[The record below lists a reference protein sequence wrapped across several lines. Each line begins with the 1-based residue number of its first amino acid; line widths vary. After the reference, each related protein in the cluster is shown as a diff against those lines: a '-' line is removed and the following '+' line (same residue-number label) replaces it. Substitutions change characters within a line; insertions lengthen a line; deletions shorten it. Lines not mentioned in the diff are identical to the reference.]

1 VSILGPAL
9 NRGGRNNGEI
19 VLDVHEKV
27 DVDKLLG
34 EEGVVGIA
42 KYGFELVGSSG
53 RVNMIVDGLEFSA
66 GDFRGVVAVVGVDNE
81 LTAGTEVGVHIGKLI
96 LRQAENYR
104 YRLELRYDKKSI
116 RVRSM
121 HDISRIDETQPDTA
135 TDWRCNAR
143 ICKLQLGVV
152 NLALVRR
159 NGPGKL
165 AN

>member
-1 VSILGPAL
+1 M
-9 NRGGRNNGEI
+9 
-19 VLDVHEKV
+19 LDVHEKV
-27 DVDKLLG
+27 DVDKLIG
-34 EEGVVGIA
+34 EEGVVGIG
-42 KYGFELVGSSG
+42 KNGFELVGSSS
-53 RVNMIVDGLEFSA
+53 RINLIVDGLQFSG
-66 GDFRGVVAVVGVDNE
+66 GDFRGVVAVVSVDNE
-81 LTAGTEVGVHIGKLI
+81 LNAGIKFGIHFGKLI
-96 LRQAENYR
+96 LGQAEDYR

-152 NLALVRR
+152 NLALVRCDR
-159 NGPGKL
+159 AVKL